1 MEAFGRA
8 ALAGF
13 CWGFVWG
20 VGCSI
25 AILYSIYLSAYR
37 KAVKDS
43 LKKVQPLRYTQVLE
57 KILAKKE
64 KKAAA
69 ASDPQGTAV

>member
-1 MEAFGRA
+1 M
-8 ALAGF
+8 
-13 CWGFVWG
+13 WGIL
-20 VGCSI
+20 CSI

-43 LKKVQPLRYTQVLE
+43 LKQVKPLRYTQVLE
-57 KILAKKE
+57 KLLAKKE

-69 ASDPQGTAV
+69 SSTSNPQGTAV

>member
-1 MEAFGRA
+1 M
-8 ALAGF
+8 
-13 CWGFVWG
+13 WGIL
-20 VGCSI
+20 CSI

-43 LKKVQPLRYTQVLE
+43 LKQVKPLRYTQVLE
-57 KILAKKE
+57 KLLAKKE

-69 ASDPQGTAV
+69 STSNPQGTAV

>member
-1 MEAFGRA
+1 MGEFSRNALVGLCFGF
-8 ALAGF
+8 L
-13 CWGFVWG
+13 WGIL
-20 VGCSI
+20 CSI

-43 LKKVQPLRYTQVLE
+43 LKQVKPLRYTQVLE
-57 KILAKKE
+57 KLMAKKE

-69 ASDPQGTAV
+69 TSNPQGTAV

>member
-1 MEAFGRA
+1 
-8 ALAGF
+8 
-13 CWGFVWG
+13 
-20 VGCSI
+20 VGILCSI

-43 LKKVQPLRYTQVLE
+43 LKQVKPLRYTQVLE
-57 KILAKKE
+57 KLLAKKE

-69 ASDPQGTAV
+69 ASTSNPQGTAV